1 MERVTSDEIRKDGAN
16 RGWEEREPTGS
27 VTTANEADDD
37 DDGFGDE
44 EMDTAVGGSLGPSS
58 NDDFMGAAEEDDAM
72 TQQLRELGSD
82 MNTVFQDL
90 EKKGKKGKDG
100 DLSKKAGAS
109 ENLSK
114 EKDEERKREEDRRER
129 ERAALL
135 AQLEGLSGGGH
146 TRRPLWR
153 WIADGVHDPH
163 PDRVLK
169 GKQLW
174 KAAALLVIVF
184 FVRPKMTLMQRK
196 ARSKDRD
203 TQDWNA
209 TLTIY
214 FDRCQTWL
222 LKTARVPI
230 GNSVLKSGTLSF
242 RLNRLDGKRDANGAV
257 VPGGGNSGSG
267 FVSTLVRK
275 VARGISHESL
285 ALTLMRLK
293 VHAKGVLNGLTQEM
307 PPSDIMTFF
316 SYLAADG
323 NYFPEGFFFDE
334 ETEALAFDE
343 LGAVRNLTPVTR
355 PPDSLDDTLYALHTT
370 TELDRELEADHQGHH
385 EGFLDAHHLGWLV
398 DAGHTLL
405 EKGAKAGK
413 AAAGGGGVP
422 AAAPTASRSTTDL
435 RTAVLHGRERLP
447 GKFRPIYRHEATG
460 EWFDTSSVEMV
471 LTNYLMVRVLIP
483 WILLY
488 PQESGLVPSRGL
500 KPSLLMHNCQVL
512 ASTVYLIVRVLRPEL
527 TPPNAETIKAAIAEE
542 TERAARVAAT
552 GDEDGDGDGQG
563 QEGGNKDDDSSSSSG
578 GESDSERGNR
588 RKSASAAA
596 AVAPPEGGAE
606 EPRPDADGGAAVGK
620 KGEGG
625 RKKLAGL
632 RRGSRVIA
640 AQVRPRT
647 VPEIMQQKRY
657 VSVSDKQLMPGLL
670 PDAYF
675 LPFAEQMRPWVLQLA
690 AEFDGWMQKVV
701 AEVMCKVESSAI
713 RQERVVGPKGEQG
726 D

>member
-1 MERVTSDEIRKDGAN
+1 MRS
-16 RGWEEREPTGS
+16 
-27 VTTANEADDD
+27 
-37 DDGFGDE
+37 
-44 EMDTAVGGSLGPSS
+44 
-58 NDDFMGAAEEDDAM
+58 
-72 TQQLRELGSD
+72 
-82 MNTVFQDL
+82 
-90 EKKGKKGKDG
+90 
-100 DLSKKAGAS
+100 
-109 ENLSK
+109 
-114 EKDEERKREEDRRER
+114 
-129 ERAALL
+129 
-135 AQLEGLSGGGH
+135 
-146 TRRPLWR
+146 
-153 WIADGVHDPH
+153 
-163 PDRVLK
+163 PD
-169 GKQLW
+169 
-174 KAAALLVIVF
+174 IIHN
-184 FVRPKMTLMQRK
+184 
-196 ARSKDRD
+196 RSKDRD

-230 GNSVLKSGTLSF
+230 GNSVLKSSTLSF
-242 RLNRLDGKRDANGAV
+242 RLNRVDGKRDAYGAAV
-257 VPGGGNSGSG
+257 SGGGNAGGG
-267 FVSTLVRK
+267 FVGTLVRK

-334 ETEALAFDE
+334 ETGVLAFDE
-343 LGAVRNLTPVTR
+343 LGAVRNLTPVTD
-355 PPDSLDDTLYALHTT
+355 PPDSLDDTLYALHTSRRL
-370 TELDRELEADHQGHH
+370 EQELEADNQGHH

-405 EKGAKAGK
+405 EGTKAGIAGGH
-413 AAAGGGGVP
+413 AAA
-422 AAAPTASRSTTDL
+422 AAVAPRPTDL
-435 RTAVLHGRERLP
+435 RTAVLHGREHLP
-447 GKFRPIYRHEATG
+447 GKFKPTYRHEATG
-460 EWFDTSSVEMV
+460 EWFDTSFVEMI

-527 TPPNAETIKAAIAEE
+527 TPPNAETITAAIAEE
-542 TERAARVAAT
+542 TERAAKVSAA
-552 GDEDGDGDGQG
+552 GDEDGEGGDGQG
-563 QEGGNKDDDSSSSSG
+563 QEGGNRNDDSGS
-578 GESDSERGNR
+578 ESDSHRGNR
-588 RKSASAAA
+588 QTSAAC
-596 AVAPPEGGAE
+596 VTEGGAE
-606 EPRPDADGGAAVGK
+606 EAKPDGEGGAAAAGK
-620 KGEGG
+620 KGGT
-625 RKKLAGL
+625 RKKLAAL

-690 AEFDGWMQKVV
+690 AEFDSWMQKVV
-701 AEVMCKVESSAI
+701 AEVMGKLESSAV
-713 RQERVVGPKGEQG
+713 RQERAAGPKGEQG

>member
-1 MERVTSDEIRKDGAN
+1 MCV
-16 RGWEEREPTGS
+16 
-27 VTTANEADDD
+27 
-37 DDGFGDE
+37 
-44 EMDTAVGGSLGPSS
+44 
-58 NDDFMGAAEEDDAM
+58 
-72 TQQLRELGSD
+72 
-82 MNTVFQDL
+82 
-90 EKKGKKGKDG
+90 
-100 DLSKKAGAS
+100 
-109 ENLSK
+109 
-114 EKDEERKREEDRRER
+114 
-129 ERAALL
+129 LL
-135 AQLEGLSGGGH
+135 H
-146 TRRPLWR
+146 N
-153 WIADGVHDPH
+153 
-163 PDRVLK
+163 
-169 GKQLW
+169 
-174 KAAALLVIVF
+174 
-184 FVRPKMTLMQRK
+184 
-196 ARSKDRD
+196 RSKDRD

-230 GNSVLKSGTLSF
+230 GNSVLKSSMLSF
-242 RLNRLDGKRDANGAV
+242 RLNRSDGKRDAYGAAV
-257 VPGGGNSGSG
+257 SGGGNARRG

-285 ALTLMRLK
+285 ALTLVRLK

-343 LGAVRNLTPVTR
+343 LGAVRNLTPVTS
-355 PPDSLDDTLYALHTT
+355 PPDSLDDTLYALHTSRKL
-370 TELDRELEADHQGHH
+370 EEELEADNQGHH

-405 EKGAKAGK
+405 EGAKVGK
-413 AAAGGGGVP
+413 AGGN
-422 AAAPTASRSTTDL
+422 AAAAAAAAAARPTDL
-435 RTAVLHGRERLP
+435 RAAVLHGCEHLP

-460 EWFDTSSVEMV
+460 EWFDTSCVEMI

-500 KPSLLMHNCQVL
+500 KPSLLLHNCQVL

-542 TERAARVAAT
+542 TERAVKISAA
-552 GDEDGDGDGQG
+552 GEEYGDGDGQG
-563 QEGGNKDDDSSSSSG
+563 QEGNKSDDSSSEG
-578 GESDSERGNR
+578 GSERGYR
-588 RKSASAAA
+588 A
-596 AVAPPEGGAE
+596 EGGE
-606 EPRPDADGGAAVGK
+606 EPRADAADGGAGK
-620 KGEGG
+620 KGGT

-632 RRGSRVIA
+632 RRESRVIA
-640 AQVRPRT
+640 APVRPRT

-690 AEFDGWMQKVV
+690 AEFDSWMQKVV
-701 AEVMCKVESSAI
+701 AEVMGKVDRSTI
-713 RQERVVGPKGEQG
+713 RQERVAGPTADQG
-726 D
+726 G